1 MPHWTPAFAGVTV
14 DRGAYCIFRKIMPVR
29 GIDRRATSE
38 HATKQ
43 MGCAVTF
50 AELP

>member
-1 MPHWTPAFAGVTV
+1 MAGRRDHRTPLV
-14 DRGAYCIFRKIMPVR
+14 
-29 GIDRRATSE
+29 DRRATSE
-38 HATKQ
+38 QATKQ